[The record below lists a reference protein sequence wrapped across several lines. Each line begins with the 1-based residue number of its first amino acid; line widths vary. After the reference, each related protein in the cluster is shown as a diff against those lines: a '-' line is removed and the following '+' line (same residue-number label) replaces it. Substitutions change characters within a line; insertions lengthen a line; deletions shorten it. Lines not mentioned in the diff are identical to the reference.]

1 MPYRATGLERPP
13 RAPIAFRV
21 GIIGH
26 RPNRLPAG
34 ENSLDALRSTL
45 RYVLEQ
51 VRAAVVDFASVD
63 DAKTLYSG
71 DQPVLRAVSS
81 LAEGS
86 DRIFAEEAL
95 DLGYRLLCPMPFHQN
110 EFEADFAPKNALESR
125 SLERFHE
132 ILERARAR
140 GPDGLTVFELDG
152 DRHAEGA
159 AYAAAGRVVLNQSD
173 LLIAVWDGGGAA
185 GGGGTAQTLREALQ
199 FHVPVLW
206 IHSNAPHAWRIL
218 NGIQDLQP
226 AELDQVET
234 ANSAPLDPA
243 ATRTGMSDAIRT
255 VVSEELVL
263 PAPAFSPNWASIV
276 RAHAV
281 QYFQERKPAL
291 NIAFVWKTF
300 RSLVVDW
307 RLRIPQIIV
316 GDFEAQI
323 DSGWP
328 INRTPEVTP
337 SNNRASSQR
346 QPTPVEDWVNRQL
359 RGHYAW
365 ADKRGD
371 LYADAYRSSYILIYL
386 LSAAA
391 VFMALLPMA
400 AQLHHGTVKS
410 TSVAFELVIL
420 LLIVLL
426 LWLESTR
433 HWHERW
439 MEYRLLAELIRQV
452 RILIPFGGGRPF
464 PRVPAHLGIYGNLD
478 QTWMYWHMRAIS
490 RATGIPNEKIT
501 PRYVH
506 DCLDYVGKIVGV
518 GAAGQLQFHHQA
530 ERSSHRMRH
539 RLHVASTVLFFL
551 TIVSIA
557 THFAL
562 GLPWLHAVE
571 QQYPSIDGWL
581 VLLAA
586 TLPALGAALAGI
598 ANQGEFARLAKRS
611 AAMAGAFEEFAEQI
625 RALESEAERGE
636 KLLSLARVGQLA
648 AKIAEVMVDEVS
660 DWRVIVV
667 EPPVRA

>member
-1 MPYRATGLERPP
+1 MLHRTAGSERPP

-21 GIIGH
+21 GIVGH
-26 RPNRLPAG
+26 RPNRLPT
-34 ENSLDALRSTL
+34 EQHSLDALRSTL
-45 RYVLEQ
+45 RHVLDQ
-51 VRAAVVDFASVD
+51 VRAEVLDFASTD
-63 DAKTLYSG
+63 DANTLYSG
-71 DQPVLRAVSS
+71 DQPILRAVSS

-95 DLGYRLLCPMPFHQN
+95 DLGYRLLCPMPFHQK
-110 EFEADFAPKNALESR
+110 EFEADFAPKNALEPR
-125 SLERFHE
+125 SLERFRE

-140 GPDGLTVFELDG
+140 GPDGLAVFELDG
-152 DRHAEGA
+152 DRRAEGA

-173 LLIAVWDGGGAA
+173 LLIAVWDGGEAA

-199 FHVPVLW
+199 YHVPVLW
-206 IHSNAPHAWRIL
+206 VHSNAPHAWRIL
-218 NGIQDLQP
+218 NSIQDLQS
-226 AELDQVET
+226 AEIDRVEPPS
-234 ANSAPLDPA
+234 SAQPLDPA
-243 ATRTGMSDAIRT
+243 ATRTDMPRAIRT
-255 VVSEELVL
+255 IVLEELVL
-263 PAPAFSPNWASIV
+263 PAPAFSPNWASMV

-281 QYFQERKPAL
+281 QYFRERKPAF
-291 NIAFVWKTF
+291 NIAFIWKTF
-300 RSLVVDW
+300 RSLLVDG
-307 RLRIPQIIV
+307 RLRVPAIIV
-316 GDFEAQI
+316 RDFEEQI

-328 INRTPEVTP
+328 IHPAPEAISSVD
-337 SNNRASSQR
+337 ASSSR
-346 QPTPVEDWVNRQL
+346 RRPTPVEDWVNRQL
-359 RGHYAW
+359 RTHYAW

-391 VFMALLPMA
+391 VFVALLPMA
-400 AQLHHGTVKS
+400 AHFEGTAK
-410 TSVAFELVIL
+410 TISVAVELVIL

-464 PRVPAHLGIYGNLD
+464 PRVPAHLGIYGSLD

-490 RATGIPNEKIT
+490 RATGIPNQKIT

-530 ERSSHRMRH
+530 ERTSHRTRH

-551 TIVSIA
+551 TIISIA

-562 GLPWLHAVE
+562 GLPWLHSIE
-571 QQYPSIDGWL
+571 LQYPPIDRWL

-586 TLPALGAALAGI
+586 TLPAFGAALAGI

-611 AAMAGAFEEFAEQI
+611 AAMAGAFEEFAVRI
-625 RALESEAERGE
+625 RMLEAEAERDE
-636 KLLSLARVGQLA
+636 KSLSLVRVAQLA
-648 AKIAEVMVDEVS
+648 AKISEVMVDEVS